1 MSKKRKE
8 KKEKKGFIKEFKE
21 FISKGNILDLAIGVI
36 IGGAFNAIVTTLNQ
50 KILMPIVNWVLSYV
64 FGRKNAELVTV
75 LPNSIKF
82 TEEHALAGAT
92 PIVVNGVD
100 YYSVNYIS
108 WSSLIE
114 TIINF
119 LFIALTLFIIVK
131 IAKYLSNKRK
141 ALEEK
146 RKAEE
151 AAANPV
157 EETPAEPAAPV
168 VTELDILKEIRDLLQ
183 KQEEQQNKK

>member
-1 MSKKRKE
+1 
-8 KKEKKGFIKEFKE
+8 
-21 FISKGNILDLAIGVI
+21 
-36 IGGAFNAIVTTLNQ
+36 
-50 KILMPIVNWVLSYV
+50 MPIVNWVLSYV